1 MIKKSMKTVVSRS
14 INDKY
19 GITNSESDD
28 ERIAKNFQM
37 VSKLH
42 SPKKKQI
49 KTRYIIK
56 SG

>member
-1 MIKKSMKTVVSRS
+1 MKTVVSRS

-19 GITNSESDD
+19 GITNSESYD

-42 SPKKKQI
+42 SPKKKQ
-49 KTRYIIK
+49 K
-56 SG
+56 